1 MATPIKFGTDGWRAI
16 IAADFTYENLA
27 RVTEATGRWLLQQ
40 PENRSQSGQPQVM
53 LGYDCRFEGASFA
66 RACANQLAQMG
77 IKVFLSPGFVSTP
90 MVSLATLQRQCTAGI
105 ILTASHNPP
114 AYTGFKI
121 KAHYGGPAAP
131 AMISAVEALIP
142 DAAPAYPDRFEAL
155 LESRQIEH
163 YDMEALYLNHV
174 KMTFDF
180 GAIQRS
186 GLAIGYDAM
195 YGAGQAAMRKLFP
208 PKDFPR
214 QHFLHAEFNPSF
226 MGQAPEP
233 IERNL
238 GPFQALVR
246 QHQLP
251 WGLATDGDADRI
263 GLFDERG
270 VFIDSHHIM
279 LLLVHYLHQ
288 VKGLRGRV
296 VFTFSCTN
304 KIAALCEAYGIPYTI
319 TKIGFKYIAEIM
331 TQEPVL
337 VGGEE
342 SGGIAVMGHAPERDG
357 IYIGLM
363 LLEAM
368 ALSGKT
374 LGQLI
379 DEIYAVVGP
388 FAVERNDLHLTEEQK
403 QAVLKKAKG
412 GGWSA
417 FGPFKVMKEEA
428 TDGFKFHLQQN
439 AQPVGWVLIRP
450 SGTEPVLRVYAEAPD
465 RSTAEMILSAVQ
477 SEILP

>member
-1 MATPIKFGTDGWRAI
+1 MATPIKFGTDGWRAV
-16 IAADFTYENLA
+16 IAREFTYANLA
-27 RVTEATGRWLLQQ
+27 RVTEATGLWLKQQ
-40 PENRSQSGQPQVM
+40 TVNLSQQGQPQVM
-53 LGYDCRFEGASFA
+53 LGYDCRFEGAAFA
-66 RACANQLAQMG
+66 RACANQLAQQG

-114 AYTGFKI
+114 EYSGFKI
-121 KAHYGGPAAP
+121 KAHYGGPATASI
-131 AMISAVEALIP
+131 ISAVEALIP
-142 DAAPAYPDRFEAL
+142 DAAADYPDRFDAL
-155 LESRQIEH
+155 VESRQIEY

-174 KMTFDF
+174 KQTFDF
-180 GAIQRS
+180 AAIQQS

-195 YGAGQAAMRKLFP
+195 YGAGQTAMRKLFS
-208 PKDFPR
+208 PKDFPQ

-226 MGQAPEP
+226 LGQAPEP

-238 GPFQALVR
+238 GPFQALMR
-246 QHQLP
+246 DKQIP

-270 VFIDSHHIM
+270 RFIDSHHIL

-288 VKGLRGRV
+288 VKGMRGRV

-304 KIAALCEAYGIPYTI
+304 KIAKLCEAYGIPYTI

-368 ALSGKT
+368 AKSGKT

-379 DEIYAVVGP
+379 DEVYAVVGP
-388 FAVERNDLHLTEEQK
+388 FSVERNDLHLTEAQK
-403 QAVLKKAKG
+403 QAVLKQAKG
-412 GGWSA
+412 GGWRA
-417 FGPFKVMKEEA
+417 FGPFNVMKEEA
-428 TDGFKFHLQQN
+428 TDGFKYHLQQN

-465 RSTAEMILSAVQ
+465 RATAEMILSATQ
-477 SEILP
+477 AEILP